1 MELVS
6 FSGSTG
12 GGYILSSMES
22 WSQFAYAVDTCT
34 KTYGHTN
41 DHKKCV
47 K

>member
-34 KTYGHTN
+34 KTYRDTN
-41 DHKKCV
+41 DHKKMC
-47 K
+47 